1 MSTVKMKITFQ
12 EVMNAH
18 NDGFAHYRDYL
29 AVRFKI
35 MGYIVTDFTKLRYQT
50 FQDGDKSEYKIYTLV
65 EGDVGG
71 ALMRV
76 NAGRD

>member
-12 EVMNAH
+12 EIIKAH
-18 NDGFAHYRDYL
+18 DDGFAHYRDFI
-29 AVRFKI
+29 AVKFKI
-35 MGYIVTDFTKLRYQT
+35 MGYIVTDFTKLRYKT
-50 FQDGDKSEYKIYTLV
+50 FQDGDKKDYKIYTII